1 MSEARELMQQGI
13 AALWDAVGSLRTDSP
28 AAERLATMV
37 HTVTEAEAQ
46 LAGLRLH
53 LLHEARLSAADSVV
67 DEVRQSVRTTTA
79 QATAS
84 LKLAL
89 DLGER
94 FPLIAAALNDG
105 EISLA
110 QAEAIISGLRKLPG
124 RLTRADLVEC
134 QKSVLEHVDTLGPSE
149 LRELASRLAEV
160 IDPDLA
166 EADDAKRLAAEERAA
181 RRGRFLRLSP
191 DHHGSIRITGLL
203 PVADAALL
211 AAQLEALLPSASS
224 YADAGETPGPDVRR
238 ADALVLLAQAAAA
251 AGDLPAHGGDRP
263 RVHIT
268 MHLDT
273 LTTGLGAVGLPGLD
287 VDGLAPGAARR
298 MACDAGV
305 IPMVLG
311 SDSQPLDVGREH
323 RLFTPAIRAALML
336 RDGGCAFPHC
346 TATPASCDAH
356 HIVPWW
362 AGGGSSLANGV
373 LLCPH
378 HHRLVEPDPQQ
389 SPESQWQ
396 VHLDQVTGMPWFTP
410 PRHVDPARRPRQH
423 PRHLMRELTPSAK
436 APPRPDESEPPDFS
450 RLEEL
455 IARTAVVWQPA
466 S

>member
-13 AALWDAVGSLRTDSP
+13 AALWDAAGSLRTDSP

-53 LLHEARLSAADSVV
+53 LLHEARLSAADAVV

-94 FPLIAAALNDG
+94 FPLIAGALSDG
-105 EISLA
+105 VISLA
-110 QAEAIISGLRKLPG
+110 QAEAIVSGLRKLPG
-124 RLTRADLVEC
+124 RLTQADLVEC
-134 QKSVLEHVDTLGPSE
+134 QRSILEHVDTLGPAE
-149 LRELASRLAEV
+149 LRELAARLAEV

-166 EADDAKRLAAEERAA
+166 DADEAKRLAAEERAA

-191 DHHGSIRITGLL
+191 DHHGSIRSTGLL

-268 MHLDT
+268 MKLDT

-287 VDGLAPGAARR
+287 VDGLTPGEARR
-298 MACDAGV
+298 LSCDAGV

-346 TATPASCDAH
+346 TATPASCEAH

-362 AGGGSSLANGV
+362 AGGESSINNAV

-389 SPESQWQ
+389 SAESQWQ
-396 VHLDQVTGMPWFTP
+396 VHLEPDTGRAWFTP
-410 PRHVDPARRPRQH
+410 PRHIDPARRPRQH
-423 PRHLMRELTPSAK
+423 RRHLLREQLTK
-436 APPRPDESEPPDFS
+436 APPCPDESEPPDFS
-450 RLEEL
+450 KLDEL
-455 IARTAVVWQPA
+455 IARTAAIWQPA